1 MNKTAMC
8 FGLAAMVFVFS
19 VPAQAGGYGKSHNFG
34 GHYGGG
40 YYGGGHYGGGHS
52 GFSYGRHRGYGQH
65 GGYGR
70 HDGHRYYGSGGA
82 DLAAGLLIGG
92 LIGWAAGDRHTDRYY
107 ADRRYDYRYRPHRHA
122 YYESVPSSNDYEA
135 VQKTDTTEACT
146 MTREYTTKVEIDGV
160 QREAYGTRC
169 RKADGSWS
177 YGPLTLVPAGQ

>member
-1 MNKTAMC
+1 MTV
-8 FGLAAMVFVFS
+8 FLGLAALALVFA
-19 VPAQAGGYGKSHNFG
+19 VPAQAGGYSKGHNSG

-52 GFSYGRHRGYGQH
+52 GFGYGRHRGYGRH
-65 GGYGR
+65 GGY
-70 HDGHRYYGSGGA
+70 RYYGGG

-92 LIGWAAGDRHTDRYY
+92 LIGWAASDYRADRYY
-107 ADRRYDYRYRPHRHA
+107 TDRRYNYRYRPHRHT
-122 YYESVPSSNDYEA
+122 YYQSVPSSNYYQA
-135 VQKTDTTEACT
+135 VRETDTTEACT